1 MWYVWFKR
9 TWLNILWLYNVLSH
23 DSSLV
28 KKQIHAVFNKSLNLA
43 MVCGPILYM
52 ILSLKNKTVLVKV
65 LFFVLFWIFFMH
77 RLSFWGLFRVILI
90 RDLKLYG
97 GGFLFCVFIGFGGIF
112 FPYEVIQHLPDYL
125 LINTWRKAQTYMP
138 MELWRA
144 ISSTSTQFALEPI
157 LQSRLCC
164 CRVGTLENSS
174 GFSTGY
180 TGYVTA

>member
-1 MWYVWFKR
+1 MWYVWFKH

-28 KKQIHAVFNKSLNLA
+28 KKQIHSVFNKSLNLA
-43 MVCGPILYM
+43 MVCGPILYR

-65 LFFVLFWIFFMH
+65 LFFFVLFWIFFMH

-125 LINTWRKAQTYMP
+125 LINKHMKK
-138 MELWRA
+138 
-144 ISSTSTQFALEPI
+144 STDLHAH
-157 LQSRLCC
+157 
-164 CRVGTLENSS
+164 GTLKSNQQHKHPVCSWAHLTEQVVLLP
-174 GFSTGY
+174 GGHV
-180 TGYVTA
+180 GK